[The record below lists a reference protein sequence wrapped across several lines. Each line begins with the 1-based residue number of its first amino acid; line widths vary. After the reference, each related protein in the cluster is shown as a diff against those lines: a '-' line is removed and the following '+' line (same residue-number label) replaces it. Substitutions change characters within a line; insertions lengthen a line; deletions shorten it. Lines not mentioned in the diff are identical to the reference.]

1 MDINQLTPKE
11 KAELQA
17 QLAAEAKVEAEKR
30 AADINTYK
38 ELVSDTVIKCF
49 PILQEQAQSLSS
61 TKLQIYKMFESALL
75 MKFDLYKVKDD
86 QQSHTFSDKDG
97 HFRITLGTN
106 MLDNYD
112 DTADSGIEMVKD
124 YLNRLGDT
132 ENAKQAIKICLS
144 LLAKDKKGTLKA
156 SRIMTLRKHAI
167 ESGNPRFIE
176 GVEVIMNAYKPVV
189 SKQYIRAEYKDE
201 KGGWVS
207 VPLGLTEADI

>member
-75 MKFDLYKVKDD
+75 MKFDLYKVKED
-86 QQSHTFSDKDG
+86 QQSHTFTDKDG
-97 HFRITLGTN
+97 QFRITLGAN

-176 GVEVIMNAYKPVV
+176 GVEVIMNAYKPIV

-201 KGGWVS
+201 KGVWVS

>member
-132 ENAKQAIKICLS
+132 GNAKQAIKICLS

>member
-17 QLAAEAKVEAEKR
+17 QLAAEAKAEAEKR
-30 AADINTYK
+30 AANINTYK

-49 PILQEQAQSLSS
+49 PVLQDQAQSLGS

-75 MKFDLYKVKDD
+75 MKFDLYKVKED
-86 QQSHTFSDKDG
+86 QQSHTFTDKDG
-97 HFRITLGTN
+97 QFRITLGAN

-124 YLNRLGDT
+124 YLNSLGDT

-176 GVEVIMNAYKPVV
+176 GVEVIMNAYKPIV

-201 KGGWVS
+201 KGVWVS

>member
-124 YLNRLGDT
+124 YLNSLGDT